1 MLSDKKKWK
10 LQKEKEKK
18 KYYLEQKAKVHR
30 PDFVIKTGDKF
41 KTFDIK
47 TKVGKS
53 LNELQKSL
61 IKIQQGTEPIRN
73 FIEQN
78 QVSTFRKEL
87 EIQKSI
93 NRELRS
99 VRGILGLYLNEEFKK
114 KANVKPSELSFLGD
128 LQRTKYVPQ
137 TPKPVGHKR
146 EALTGAGMRRFMEL
160 SKIDNPVLIAKIFP
174 KNQKALQIAGFIN
187 LRFLCE
193 AMNVSANEAF
203 LYICEGMTKT
213 NKRWLKHRIEKEY
226 WRGSISIINL
236 VKYYKEKVQQYK
248 AKGLAKYTI
257 KSLFKSPYLLQFC
270 TEHQIKFKSYPDFT
284 RHFKKWKHHVEV
296 LEKSKPK
303 GLLN

>member
-53 LNELQKSL
+53 LNDLQKSL
-61 IKIQQGTEPIRN
+61 LKIQQGTEPIRN

-174 KNQKALQIAGFIN
+174 KNQKALQK
-187 LRFLCE
+187 
-193 AMNVSANEAF
+193 M
-203 LYICEGMTKT
+203 
-213 NKRWLKHRIEKEY
+213 
-226 WRGSISIINL
+226 
-236 VKYYKEKVQQYK
+236 
-248 AKGLAKYTI
+248 
-257 KSLFKSPYLLQFC
+257 YL
-270 TEHQIKFKSYPDFT
+270 
-284 RHFKKWKHHVEV
+284 
-296 LEKSKPK
+296 
-303 GLLN
+303 